1 MGTIFQKLNYLDGTK
16 GLIRQAIN
24 DKGGTLTE
32 NNTFRSYADAIA
44 GLPSGGFSFTWDFTQ
59 GLTDQDGNHAL
70 NMSQV
75 DNHYIQ
81 DSTGLHYTEYNR
93 GAILNAYPLSLID
106 TEIILKCQL
115 TACYNSQR
123 TILKFFGSGQNDG
136 INYVRF
142 QVDSTNMIAVRYT
155 SGNTNENIIQVGQ
168 PSADAPLNVDIKIV
182 TKTDFTCDIYL
193 NMSGTYTLIAS
204 NVQMFS
210 TQNPQTYT
218 QLLLGSGFL
227 ENPWCGTNEL
237 IYKSITVKTKD

>member
-32 NNTFRSYADAIA
+32 DNTFRSYANAIA
-44 GLPSGGFSFTWDFTQ
+44 DLPSGDLSYTWDFTQ
-59 GLTDQDGNHAL
+59 GLTDQDGGHAL
-70 NMSQV
+70 DMLQV
-75 DNHYIQ
+75 NNNYVQ
-81 DSTGLHYTEYNR
+81 DSTGLHYTAYNR

-106 TEIILKCQL
+106 TEIILKCQI
-115 TACYNSQR
+115 TACYTGQR
-123 TILKFFGSGQNDG
+123 TILKFNGSGTNDG
-136 INYVRF
+136 INYVRY
-142 QVDSTNMIAVRYT
+142 QVDSTNMIAVRFTTGST
-155 SGNTNENIIQVGQ
+155 SQNIVQVGE
-168 PSADAPLNVDIKIV
+168 PSALAPLDVNIKLV

-193 NMSGTYTLIAS
+193 NMAGTYTLIAS
-204 NVQMFS
+204 NVQMIS

-227 ENPWCGTNEL
+227 ENPWCGTTEL